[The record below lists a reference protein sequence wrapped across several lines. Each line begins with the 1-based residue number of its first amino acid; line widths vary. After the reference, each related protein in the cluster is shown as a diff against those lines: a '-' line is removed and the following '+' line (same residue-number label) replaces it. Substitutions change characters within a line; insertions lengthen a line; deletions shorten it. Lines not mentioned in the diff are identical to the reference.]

1 MADANKRGIFFDGI
15 YLPTF
20 KPLLENPEVRLNA
33 IKNLEGRSDDVL
45 ITAFPRSVTHWLWE
59 ITHMLLSQE
68 DQYTEKTKETAFL
81 EFVDDWSNIEKIPSP
96 RLLNTHV
103 PYRWLPLQ
111 HVAKQRKILHV
122 IRNPKDVFVSL
133 FHFQKNFGYTEDW
146 DSFYKS
152 KVIGSG
158 TNYGGWLEYERTFI
172 LESKNVHVIFYE
184 DIKLKPTEEI
194 KRLAKFL
201 DVECSDDLIAN
212 IAEKCEFDK
221 LKKAHLTVKKT
232 ESKVQHYR
240 KGEIGDWK
248 NHFTVAQNEEFV
260 ELFRT
265 KMAGSLLCSK
275 YCPTTS

>member
-1 MADANKRGIFFDGI
+1 MADTNRPGILFDGI

-20 KPLLENPEVRLNA
+20 TPLLQNPEVRLKA

-45 ITAFPRSVTHWLWE
+45 ITAFPRSGTHWMWE
-59 ITHMLLSQE
+59 IANMLLTKQ

-81 EFVDDWSNIEKIPSP
+81 EFVDDWNNIETMASP
-96 RLLNTHV
+96 RLLNTHL

-111 HVAKQRKILHV
+111 HIEKQRKMLHV

-133 FHFQKNFGYTEDW
+133 FHFQKNFGSSENW

-172 LESKNVHVIFYE
+172 SDRENVLVIFYE
-184 DIKLKPTEEI
+184 DVKLKPTEEI

-201 DVECSDDLIAN
+201 NVECSDDLITK
-212 IAEKCEFDK
+212 IADKCGFDK
-221 LKKAHLTVKKT
+221 LKKAHVTVKKT

-248 NHFTVAQNEEFV
+248 NHFTVAQSEEFD
-260 ELFRT
+260 ELFKT
-265 KMAGSLLCSK
+265 KMAGSIIYSK
-275 YCPTTS
+275 YC